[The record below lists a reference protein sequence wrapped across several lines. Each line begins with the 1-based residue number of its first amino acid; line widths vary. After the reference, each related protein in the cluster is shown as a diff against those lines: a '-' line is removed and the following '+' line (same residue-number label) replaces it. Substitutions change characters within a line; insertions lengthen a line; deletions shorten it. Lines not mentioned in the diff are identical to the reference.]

1 MTYYYRKSNK
11 DNFEE
16 DIKDLNNKIDT
27 IYTSLSNIIDERNNL
42 LQIFNSR
49 IPNENIFNKDIKVD
63 LDNRYKLIFTCK
75 SKPSNIYKYIF
86 HMFIKSDFN
95 KINLKFLINNKDLIY
110 DVVVNNFKYLKI
122 EENFVFDKVETFK
135 IYLKTDKPITI
146 MKYSSYETIIN
157 YLEDTIINNQDHI
170 KKLLNKTNK
179 FNNTNNTKFDK
190 INEIIDIIISDEY
203 NKIYKT
209 FYPMKNFIYSEII
222 DIPLKK
228 NSYIIFE
235 YAFYSEIID
244 IPLVINLK
252 IDGILEKNFNIN
264 LKKYNKIIHTFKLDY
279 NVTEIKFDLYLYN
292 NEKMEYL
299 KKVLFNNKKIKFNIF
314 SHI

>member
-1 MTYYYRKSNK
+1 MTNYYRKSNK

-27 IYTSLSNIIDERNNL
+27 IYSSLSNIIEERNNL

-63 LDNRYKLIFTCK
+63 SDGKFKLIFICK
-75 SKPSNIYKYIF
+75 SKPSDIHKYIF

-95 KINLKFLINNKDLIY
+95 NINLKFLINNKDFIY
-110 DVVVNNFKYLKI
+110 DIVVNNFKYLKI
-122 EENFVFDKVETFK
+122 EENFAFDKLDTFK

-146 MKYSSYETIIN
+146 LKYSSYETLIN
-157 YLEDTIINNQDHI
+157 HIEDTILNNQNHI
-170 KKLLNKTNK
+170 KKLLNKSNK
-179 FNNTNNTKFDK
+179 INTLNTKFDK
-190 INEIIDIIISDEY
+190 ISELIDIIISDEC

-209 FYPMKNFIYSEII
+209 IFPIENIHSEII

-235 YAFYSEIID
+235 YAFNSEKID
-244 IPLVINLK
+244 IPLIVKLK
-252 IDGILEKNFNIN
+252 IDGVLEKNFNIV
-264 LKKYNKIIHTFKLDY
+264 LKEYNKIMYTFKLDY
-279 NVTEIKFDLYLYN
+279 NVTKIKFDLYLLNY
-292 NEKMEYL
+292 EKIL
-299 KKVLFNNKKIKFNIF
+299 LNNKKIKFNIF

>member
-11 DNFEE
+11 NNFEE

-27 IYTSLSNIIDERNNL
+27 IYTSLSNIIEERNNL

-63 LDNRYKLIFTCK
+63 SDGKFKLIYTCK
-75 SKPSNIYKYIF
+75 SKPSDIYKYIF

-95 KINLKFLINNKDLIY
+95 NINLKFLINNKDFIY

-122 EENFVFDKVETFK
+122 EENFVFDEVETFK

-146 MKYSSYETIIN
+146 MKYSSYETLIN
-157 YLEDTIINNQDHI
+157 HIEDAILNNQNHI
-170 KKLLNKTNK
+170 KKLLNKSNK
-179 FNNTNNTKFDK
+179 INTLNTKFDK
-190 INEIIDIIISDEY
+190 ISELIDLIISDEY
-203 NKIYKT
+203 IKIYKT
-209 FYPMKNFIYSEII
+209 FFPIDLSHSEII
-222 DIPLKK
+222 DTPLKK

-235 YAFYSEIID
+235 YGFNSEKID
-244 IPLVINLK
+244 IPLIIKLK
-252 IDGILEKNFNIN
+252 IDGVLEKDFNII
-264 LKKYNKIIHTFKLDY
+264 LKEYNKIMYTFKLDY
-279 NVTEIKFDLYLYN
+279 NITKIKFDLYLLN
-292 NEKMEYL
+292 DKKMEY
-299 KKVLFNNKKIKFNIF
+299 FNKKIKFNIF

>member
-1 MTYYYRKSNK
+1 MTYYYRRQNK

-27 IYTSLSNIIDERNNL
+27 IYTSLSNIIEERNNL

-49 IPNENIFNKDIKVD
+49 IPNKNIFNKDIKVNSD
-63 LDNRYKLIFTCK
+63 GKFKLIFTCK

-86 HMFIKSDFN
+86 NMFIKSDFN
-95 KINLKFLINNKDLIY
+95 NIKLKFLINNKDFIY

-122 EENFVFDKVETFK
+122 EEKNSIFDKIETFK

-146 MKYSSYETIIN
+146 LKYSSYETLIN
-157 YLEDTIINNQDHI
+157 HIEDAILNNQDHI
-170 KKLLNKTNK
+170 KKLLNKSNK
-179 FNNTNNTKFDK
+179 INTLNTKFDK
-190 INEIIDIIISDEY
+190 IKELIDIIISDEY

-209 FYPMKNFIYSEII
+209 FFPIENIHSEII

-235 YAFYSEIID
+235 YGFNSETID
-244 IPLVINLK
+244 IPLIVKLK
-252 IDGILEKNFNIN
+252 IDGVLEKDFNIV
-264 LKKYNKIIHTFKLDY
+264 LKEYNKIMYTFKLDY
-279 NVTEIKFDLYLYN
+279 NITKIKFDLYLLN
-292 NEKMEYL
+292 DEKMEY
-299 KKVLFNNKKIKFNIF
+299 LFNNKKIKFNIF